1 MIIAS
6 IPSTLNI
13 QESQDANITF
23 SLNTQSIE
31 TTTTSVND
39 INSNINTTLQTSVST
54 NSNSINVLT
63 GERSTSLNVAAVSNN
78 YNSLTNKPSING
90 ITLMGNLTTADIGI
104 IDDETISDV
113 TTYSSAM
120 IQRQL
125 AASGVAKELVGTVES
140 PIIAANLDIGTY
152 VISGIVQ
159 SSETNKILYTVP
171 RKQYIVNKDIDN
183 VTIFWDCNPYTT
195 TQYYIA
201 FYEVDIVTPF
211 EKTIE
216 LVTKED
222 LQQASLDCGE
232 F

>member
-13 QESQDANITF
+13 QESQDASITF

-31 TTTTSVND
+31 TTTTSIND
-39 INSNINTTLQTSVST
+39 INSSINTTLQTSVST

-104 IDDETISDV
+104 IDDETISNV

-120 IQRQL
+120 IQKQL
-125 AASGVAKELVGTVES
+125 ATSGVTKELIGTVEN

-171 RKQYIVNKDIDN
+171 RKQYIINKDVNN

-222 LQQASLDCGE
+222 LHQASLDCGE